1 MRFIVLAAMASLL
14 ASAQYPRYPNRPA
27 AHAPAPFA
35 LGGPPPRTGSAARPP
50 RAPTPIG
57 GLPYGAERTA
67 NYWRGDHHSRRGY
80 PGGYIVAAPF
90 YYSYG
95 DYGNS
100 IFDTPPEEPPV
111 SNDADV
117 MTNLLGEQIQRLSA
131 QVEQLRNEQRQAA
144 PAPAAP
150 VEAPQDAPPIV
161 PITVVL
167 RNGQQ
172 LHVSSYAVMNKV
184 FWDFSQQPA
193 RRIPIA
199 NIDVAAS
206 KKATEAAGAEFPEL
220 SANR

>member
-1 MRFIVLAAMASLL
+1 MRFIVLAAMTPLL
-14 ASAQYPRYPNRPA
+14 ALAQYPNRPA

-35 LGGPPPRTGSAARPP
+35 LGGPPPRTQSAARPP

-57 GLPYGAERTA
+57 GMPYNSERTR
-67 NYWRGDHHSRRGY
+67 NFFRGDHRSNRGRR

-111 SNDADV
+111 SNDVDV
-117 MTNLLGEQIQRLSA
+117 MTNLLGEQVQRLSA
-131 QVEQLRNEQRQAA
+131 QVEQLRNEQHQAP
-144 PAPAAP
+144 PAPPAS
-150 VEAPQDAPPIV
+150 VEAPQGAPPVI

-167 RNGQQ
+167 RNAQQ
-172 LHVSSYAVMNKV
+172 IKVSSYAVMNKV

-193 RRIPIA
+193 RRIPVA

-220 SANR
+220 AVSR

>member
-1 MRFIVLAAMASLL
+1 MRLILLAAMAPLL
-14 ASAQYPRYPNRPA
+14 ALAQYPNRPA

-57 GLPYGAERTA
+57 GMPFNSQRTR
-67 NYWRGDHHSRRGY
+67 NFRGDDHRSHRGRR
-80 PGGYIVAAPF
+80 PSAFIVGAPF

-111 SNDADV
+111 SNDVDV

-131 QVEQLRNEQRQAA
+131 QVEQLRNEQHQAP
-144 PAPAAP
+144 PAPPAS
-150 VEAPQDAPPIV
+150 VEAPQGAPPVI

-172 LHVSSYAVMNKV
+172 IKVSSYAVMNKV

-193 RRIPIA
+193 RRIPVA

-220 SANR
+220 AASR

>member
-1 MRFIVLAAMASLL
+1 MRLILLAAMAPLL
-14 ASAQYPRYPNRPA
+14 APAQYPNRPA

-57 GLPYGAERTA
+57 GMPFNSERTR
-67 NYWRGDHHSRRGY
+67 NFRGDHRFRRSR
-80 PGGYIVAAPF
+80 PSAFIVGAPF

-100 IFDTPPEEPPV
+100 IFDMPPEPPI

-117 MTNLLGEQIQRLSA
+117 MANLLGEQIQRLSA
-131 QVEQLRNEQRQAA
+131 QVEELRNEQRQAA
-144 PAPAAP
+144 APAPPAS
-150 VEAPQDAPPIV
+150 VEVPQNAPPVV

-172 LHVSSYAVMNKV
+172 IKVSSYAVMNEV

-193 RRIPIA
+193 RRIPVA

-220 SANR
+220 AVSR